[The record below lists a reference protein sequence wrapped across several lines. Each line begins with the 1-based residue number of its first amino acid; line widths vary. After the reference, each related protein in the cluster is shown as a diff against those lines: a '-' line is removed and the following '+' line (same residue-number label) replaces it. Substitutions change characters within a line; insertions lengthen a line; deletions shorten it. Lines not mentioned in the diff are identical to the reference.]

1 MAESSDIWKLHLVY
15 RLSQSPQG
23 GFDEDVL
30 EKVRAIEG
38 VTSVAVVPSNDAT
51 THLAFST
58 RYAHVMVAAVKAK
71 KCLQEAIDAHNATS
85 WWWQRKVRLV
95 DAPAV
100 RQVT

>member
-15 RLSQSPQG
+15 RLSQSPQ

-58 RYAHVMVAAVKAK
+58 LYSHAVVAVVEAK
-71 KCLQEAIDAHNATS
+71 RCLQEAIDEHNATW

-95 DAPAV
+95 DEPAV
-100 RQVT
+100 RKVT

>member
-15 RLSQSPQG
+15 RLSQSPQ

-58 RYAHVMVAAVKAK
+58 LYSHAVVAVVEAK
-71 KCLQEAIDAHNATS
+71 RCLQDSELT
-85 WWWQRKVRLV
+85 
-95 DAPAV
+95 P
-100 RQVT
+100 